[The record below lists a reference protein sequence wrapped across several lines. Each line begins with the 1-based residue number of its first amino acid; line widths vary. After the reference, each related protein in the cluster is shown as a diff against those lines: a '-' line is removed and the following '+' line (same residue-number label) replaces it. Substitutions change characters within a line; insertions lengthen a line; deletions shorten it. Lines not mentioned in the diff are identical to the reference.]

1 MTMNRLIISEG
12 GQPVYLEDLKMLQ
25 DNMIDLIL
33 SLFPLTFGGGGSFD
47 DGGIIN
53 VLNLPVYATPR
64 HTNGSSDAN
73 YDWIQAHKLIT
84 KNAIYDVPE
93 TKFGEVGI
101 DDLYDKSFF
110 DLYYVLNEETVEK
123 REFEDGISRPVIKSY
138 TAKIVGTKPESGV
151 YYKFTDV
158 PSLDDLQYILASKYS
173 FLKKTDEGQKG
184 TL

>member
-25 DNMIDLIL
+25 DNMIDFAL
-33 SLFPLTFGGGGSFD
+33 SLFPLT
-47 DGGIIN
+47 DGGLSDADDSNIKN
-53 VLNLPVYATPR
+53 VMGLPVYATPR
-64 HTNGSSDAN
+64 HMNGSSDTN
-73 YDWIQAHKLIT
+73 HELIQAHKLIT

-93 TKFGEVGI
+93 TWMDEGNG
-101 DDLYDKSFF
+101 LYTTPYD

-158 PSLDDLQYILASKYS
+158 PSLDELQQILTSRNF
-173 FLKKTDEGQKG
+173 FLKKTDEGQEG